1 MDFQKVYKYTQNL
14 NILYVEDDE
23 KLLEETYDVLE
34 DFFASVDTAVNGKDG
49 LIKYQKYREENST
62 YYDLIIT
69 DINMPIMDGMGLI
82 KEIHSINEEQSI
94 IVVSAYNESSRLLD
108 LIHVGIT
115 NFVMKPISPPQLMEM
130 LYKTAKII
138 YNQKNLEKYRQ
149 ELEDINKNLDTK
161 VQVQAQEII
170 FTQQISIETIA
181 NMIESY
187 DDETGTHVKRIEAY
201 TNIILKKIPISEGCP
216 QELRQSVP
224 FASILHD
231 IGKLLIPKDIL
242 CKPDKLTKN
251 EFNIVKTHA
260 KLGGDILKKANLTFK
275 SHFDKD
281 SYLKVASDIAMYHHE
296 KWDGTGYP
304 DGLKEVAI
312 PKCARIVALA
322 DVYDALRS
330 KRVYKEGFSHEKSV
344 EIIRDEKAKSFDP
357 ELVDIFLESHQE
369 FEEVFTK
376 LT

>member
-1 MDFQKVYKYTQNL
+1 MDFQKVYQYTKKL
-14 NILYVEDDE
+14 NVLYVEDDE
-23 KLLEETYDVLE
+23 KLLEETKDILE

-49 LIKYQKYREENST
+49 LIKYQEYKEKNFT

-82 KEIHSINEEQSI
+82 KEIKTINEEQNI
-94 IVVSAYNESSRLLD
+94 IVISAYNESSRLID
-108 LIHVGIT
+108 LIHEGIT
-115 NFVMKPISPPQLMEM
+115 NFVMKPLSPPQLMEM

-138 YNQKNLEKYRQ
+138 CNQKNLEKYRQ
-149 ELEDINKNLDTK
+149 ELEDVNKNLDAK
-161 VQVQAQEII
+161 VQAQAEEII

-201 TNIILKKIPISEGCP
+201 TGIILEKMPTSDDSQSELKKSI
-216 QELRQSVP
+216 P

-231 IGKLLIPKDIL
+231 IGKLLIPKEIL
-242 CKPDKLTKN
+242 CKADKLTEN
-251 EFNIVKTHA
+251 EFEIIKTHS
-260 KLGGDILKKANLTFK
+260 KLGGEILRKANITFK
-275 SHFDKD
+275 NHFNKD

-304 DGLKEVAI
+304 EGLKELAI
-312 PKCARIVALA
+312 PKCARIVAIV

-330 KRVYKEGFSHEKSV
+330 KRVYKEGFSHEKSI
-344 EIIRDEKAKSFDP
+344 EIIRNEKAKSFDP
-357 ELVDIFLESHQE
+357 DLVDIFLEHHQE
-369 FEEVFTK
+369 FEKVFTK